1 MIIELKTF
9 EDMTPA
15 EQQQHLLD
23 ILTDGDDVSA
33 EELENLRKLFLKRR
47 RTKSDRRAYLTCKE
61 LGELV
66 GRSEDTIRKMF
77 AHEKGVKK
85 ETHSGRNRKAYTTM
99 LISRTAALRLFPD
112 LNISGR

>member
-9 EDMTPA
+9 EDMDA
-15 EQQQHLLD
+15 EEQRQHLLD
-23 ILTDGDDVSA
+23 ILTDGGDVPP
-33 EELENLRKLFLKRR
+33 EELEDLRKLFLKRH
-47 RTKSDRRAYLTCKE
+47 RTKSPQRSYLTCKE

-99 LISRTAALRLFPD
+99 LISRTAANRLFPD
-112 LNISGR
+112 LNLN